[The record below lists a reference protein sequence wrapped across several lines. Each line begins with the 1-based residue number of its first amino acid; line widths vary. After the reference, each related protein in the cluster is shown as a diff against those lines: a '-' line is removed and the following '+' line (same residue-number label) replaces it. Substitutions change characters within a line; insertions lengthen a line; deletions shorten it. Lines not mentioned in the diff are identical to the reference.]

1 MTKGFVRTQI
11 ELNGTKNIIPNFFD
25 LTHLHNPG
33 VAFGF
38 LGGANPSLRLG
49 VFLLS
54 YILVGVFVISRI
66 RTTSSKLELAALSLL
81 VGGAVG
87 NAIDRFQHGVVTDF
101 LDFYFSSYHY
111 PAFNLAD
118 VAICTAI
125 GALLLNITFRKT
137 TAHISRQLISMQYSK
152 VNTQ

>member
-1 MTKGFVRTQI
+1 MSQFTKTTFSILLIGITAFLDQMTKGFVRTQI

-87 NAIDRFQHGVVTDF
+87 FV
-101 LDFYFSSYHY
+101 
-111 PAFNLAD
+111 
-118 VAICTAI
+118 
-125 GALLLNITFRKT
+125 
-137 TAHISRQLISMQYSK
+137 
-152 VNTQ
+152 